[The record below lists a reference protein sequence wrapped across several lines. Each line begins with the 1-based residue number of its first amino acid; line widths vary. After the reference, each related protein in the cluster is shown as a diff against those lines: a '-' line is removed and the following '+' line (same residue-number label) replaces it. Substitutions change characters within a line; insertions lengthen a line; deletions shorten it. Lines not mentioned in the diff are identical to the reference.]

1 MKFLWKDFHTKWKEI
16 SVFEFEGIS
25 FKRDS
30 VECWAVHAIDL
41 GLRILAWERPPQNLE
56 PPLLSKGGGGVS
68 TGICSEYFDVLL
80 SMENGNVMLSYFNK
94 ALAFHDFDPV
104 QYWLAIKD
112 TRLSIN
118 PDILSLWNLLKFLP
132 FVNQLLCNCTS
143 RRPFFSKMVSNLRV
157 LEGIFETKLKDWFF
171 LENF

>member
-1 MKFLWKDFHTKWKEI
+1 MGASPSEYRSPPPI
-16 SVFEFEGIS
+16 
-25 FKRDS
+25 
-30 VECWAVHAIDL
+30 
-41 GLRILAWERPPQNLE
+41 ER
-56 PPLLSKGGGGVS
+56 GGVS

-112 TRLSIN
+112 TRLSIH

-143 RRPFFSKMVSNLRV
+143 RRPFFSKMVSNLTV
-157 LEGIFETKLKDWFF
+157 LEGIFETNVRADFF
-171 LENF
+171 CSEKILQGFLM